1 MLSTYIDETSYL
13 ATTCSVLASTYSRT
27 PANLTNS
34 PPTNQPSLA
43 YLAYS
48 SRLLSFLPSLHKPDC
63 PA

>member
-43 YLAYS
+43 YLAYPAYC
-48 SRLLSFLPSLHKPDC
+48 LPF
-63 PA
+63 